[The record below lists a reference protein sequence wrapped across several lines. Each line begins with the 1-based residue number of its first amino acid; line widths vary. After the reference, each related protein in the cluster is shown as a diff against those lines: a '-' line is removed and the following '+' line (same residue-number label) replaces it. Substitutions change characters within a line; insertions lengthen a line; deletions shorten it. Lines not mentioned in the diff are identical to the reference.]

1 MSLTART
8 AFAACLT
15 LVLSIHAAAQTGP
28 PRNLRARVVG
38 ADVGLE
44 WDGPLLAEPGA
55 YDLEASPTPGGAPV
69 VSFRLFETHEFAA
82 PNVPAGRFYVR
93 VYAVNSVNGVEL
105 RESSNEVEVVV
116 GAGGCTQPPA
126 PPVNFERAPSPPQF
140 PNQVQIVWSAAPS
153 GCFAERYILE
163 VGSAPGSSDILTT
176 QQMRSSAGQ
185 GFVAIAP
192 VGRYFVRVRAANG
205 YGVSGPSNELEIV
218 IGGACTTAPGA
229 PPGFTAT
236 TLVDPNGLNDVNMR
250 WNPPTTG
257 GAVSFYRVVAGSAT
271 GLGDIAVLNTPL
283 LSDSRGAVPAGTYYV
298 RVHGVDAC
306 GQQGPAS
313 NEVRLVVP

>member
-1 MSLTART
+1 MSLIART
-8 AFAACLT
+8 VIAACLT
-15 LVLSIHAAAQTGP
+15 LALSIHAAAQTGP
-28 PRNLRARVVG
+28 PRNLRARVAG

-69 VSFRLFETHEFAA
+69 VRFRLFETHEFAA

-93 VYAVNSVNGVEL
+93 VYAVSSVNGAEL
-105 RESSNEVEVVV
+105 REPSNEVEVVV
-116 GAGGCTQPPA
+116 GSSGCTRPPD
-126 PPVNFERAPSPPQF
+126 PPVNFERAPSPIQF
-140 PNQVQIVWSAAPS
+140 PNQVQIVWNAAPT
-153 GCFAERYILE
+153 GCFSERYILE
-163 VGSAPGSSDILTT
+163 VGSTPGASDVLTT

-205 YGVSGPSNELEIV
+205 YGVSGPSNELDIT
-218 IGGACTTAPGA
+218 IGGTCTTAPGA
-229 PPGFTAT
+229 PLGFTAT
-236 TLVDPNGLNDVNMR
+236 TAVDPSGENDVNMR
-250 WNPPTTG
+250 WNPPATG
-257 GAVSFYRVVAGSAT
+257 GAVSYYRVVAGSGP
-271 GLGDIAVLNTPL
+271 GLADIAVLNTPF
-283 LSDSRGAVPAGTYYV
+283 LSDSRGAVPTGTYFI

-313 NEVRLVVP
+313 TEVRLVVP